1 MKNRFGILL
10 LLMIVSINTSVYGEE
25 IAVDTVSNIGVVKSN
40 QEKDKWSFGVRM
52 GGVASDM
59 LYTSSAYN
67 TYTHLPYAR
76 GTVGLWCERNIIAG
90 FSIRPELSITG
101 SGVRMR
107 ADDILYGLHVRT
119 FDIRAGLL
127 YTFLRDKQVQPYVLF
142 SPSLNCV
149 MNGHVQYQDGSG
161 MKIDRSLSEGTIRP
175 VNFSMMFGGGVR
187 FPIRV
192 NGFDFFVNAE
202 MGYNIGT
209 VNTFSRWENQNNVN
223 SWNGVNSNVVGSR
236 LSSTFELA
244 FTVGIPFS
252 SIIPDKNTEGESW
265 IEQRA
270 RERRERRAAQE
281 EKERLQAELLR
292 RLQDEQAAHNTYNED
307 LNKYNQNLA
316 PQNRVGEGI
325 KMYVVPNVA
334 METADDGTQ
343 EMNLK
348 LEFAYETML
357 EKTVSYNK
365 NTDDYPAGAY
375 LPTQSKACKATLGF
389 MKEQLDGEL
398 KKYFTPNTRVTI
410 RITGETDGSAIRNKI
425 PYKGEFGD
433 FEQELIYLNGAID
446 EMTVTAKSGIT
457 QNGQLGFLRTQGVR
471 KFIETYVD
479 ALQKTQ
485 NTYQI
490 YAVEREE
497 KGSQYRKISVEL
509 TIHNAYA
516 NEMQQVQG
524 EQVQTASVNNLDT
537 ATPNI
542 AEAKPKEAQ
551 PSDVDVNI
559 PITSQNS
566 ENTFVLI
573 VGNEH
578 YKDIVGIV
586 PFAENDANI
595 FSQYCKLTL
604 GIPLRHVR
612 TVVDATRNEIN
623 DGLDWLENIAN
634 ARQGKANI
642 IFYYA
647 GHGVPINEMTY
658 LLPVDAN
665 PEKADQQLPL
675 NTIYE
680 RLSNLPAA
688 KVTCIFDAC
697 FSGTR
702 RNGQPIL
709 QGGRGVAIK
718 PKFTTIRGN
727 LVVFSAAMADQTAY
741 PFPEQ
746 QHGLFT
752 YWLLKALQE
761 SKGNISYKKLI
772 EYLTDKVSLEA
783 SIVNRTQVPN
793 LQYSETLE
801 DTWKNWTFLK

>member
-1 MKNRFGILL
+1 MKKQVSILL
-10 LLMIVSINTSVYGEE
+10 LLALVSISTPTYSQEVVQNDTIAKTSEVRPNQG
-25 IAVDTVSNIGVVKSN
+25 

-52 GGVASDM
+52 GAVASDM
-59 LYTSSAYN
+59 LFTSRAYN
-67 TYTHLPYAR
+67 AYTHLPYGR
-76 GTVGLWCERNIIAG
+76 GTIGLWCERNIIAG
-90 FSIRPELSITG
+90 FSVRPELSITG
-101 SGVRMR
+101 SGVRLK
-107 ADDILYGLHVRT
+107 ADDIRYGLHVRT

-127 YTFLRDKQVQPYVLF
+127 YTFLRDKQFQPYALF

-149 MNGHVQYQDGSG
+149 MNGHVQYRDGNG
-161 MKIDRSLSEGTIRP
+161 DNIDRGFSKGTIRP
-175 VNFSMMFGGGVR
+175 VNFSMLFGGGMR
-187 FPIRV
+187 IPIRV

-209 VNTFSRWENQNNVN
+209 VNTFSRWEMENNVN
-223 SWNGVNSNVVGSR
+223 SWNGVNSKVVGKR

-244 FTVGIPFS
+244 LSVGIPLNS
-252 SIIPDKNTEGESW
+252 VIPDKNIEGESW

-292 RLQDEQAAHNTYNED
+292 RLQEEQIAHNTYNED
-307 LNKYNQNLA
+307 LAIYNENLA
-316 PQNRVGEGI
+316 SQNRVGDGI
-325 KMYVVPNVA
+325 KMYVVPNVEL
-334 METADDGTQ
+334 ETADDGTQ

-357 EKTVSYNK
+357 EKTISYNK

-410 RITGETDGSAIRNKI
+410 RITGETDGSAIRSKI

-446 EMTVTAKSGIT
+446 EMTVTTKTGIT

-471 KFIETYVD
+471 NFIETYID

-497 KGSQYRKISVEL
+497 KGSQFRKISVEL

-516 NEMQQVQG
+516 TEMRQVQQT
-524 EQVQTASVNNLDT
+524 EEKTEKVQS
-537 ATPNI
+537 
-542 AEAKPKEAQ
+542 
-551 PSDVDVNI
+551 SDVDVNI
-559 PITSQNS
+559 PVTSQKN

-578 YKDIVGIV
+578 YKDIVGTV
-586 PFAENDANI
+586 PFAENDAKI
-595 FSQYCKLTL
+595 FSQYCTLTL
-604 GIPLRHVR
+604 GIPQRHVR

-634 ARQGKANI
+634 TRQGKANI
-642 IFYYA
+642 IVYYA

-680 RLSNLPAA
+680 RLGSLPAA

-702 RNGQPIL
+702 RNGQPIV

-718 PKFTTIRGN
+718 PKFAAIHGN
-727 LVVFSAAMADQTAY
+727 LVIFSAAMSDQTAY

-746 QHGLFT
+746 QHGMFT

-761 SKGNISYKKLI
+761 NKGNIGYKKLI
-772 EYLTDKVSLEA
+772 EYLTEKVSMEA
-783 SIVNRTQVPN
+783 SIVNRTQVPT
-793 LQYSETLE
+793 LQYSESLGE
-801 DTWKNWTFLK
+801 TWANWTFMK